1 MRGMIVP
8 FVAVLAA
15 VLASVVAVSA
25 ADPKPPKKATKAP
38 SVDLSGWTA
47 PNTVAYSNILAS
59 WAARSESFRKEADET
74 CAKIIDG
81 TATLD
86 EMLWISSNCGDSV
99 TNVMAVVIALDTMC
113 ADGGKATAT
122 KVKAIGKYI
131 SWADKIFGLRSQAWS
146 ASLHSN
152 RVALADENIS
162 SGKYARDDVNELINI
177 YTWFQQARLPSLSE
191 KVYGDLTSGRVTY
204 DGMIASICS
213 LAVVLN
219 KYDEGQVKWA
229 IAAMHQASSHSDV
242 EAGRSLL
249 NGVGFRKAVRIARQA
264 GRPTVNVVIA
274 EHKALLDALKSGKGM
289 SEALAALGWAWPG
302 DWAAGVAEAYAV
314 IADVYAGV
322 KVSPSAVDLVKIEVY
337 KGTDGLKE
345 FVEKYNKL

>member
-1 MRGMIVP
+1 MIVP

-38 SVDLSGWTA
+38 SVDLSGWMA

-86 EMLWISSNCGDSV
+86 EMLSVRKWGGSV
-99 TNVMAVVIALDTMC
+99 TNVLAVVMCLDALC
-113 ADGGKATAT
+113 ADGGKASDD
-122 KVKAIGKYI
+122 KQDAIGWLMA
-131 SWADKIFGLRSQAWS
+131 SAAVFGVRNPVWD
-146 ASLHSN
+146 ASYYSN
-152 RVALADENIS
+152 AVVLIDGNIS
-162 SGKYARDDVNELINI
+162 SGNYSALDAGGLKQYAK
-177 YTWFQQARLPSLSE
+177 WFNQARLPSLRE
-191 KVYGDLTSGRVTY
+191 KVYGGLTSGRLTY
-204 DGMIASICS
+204 DGMLGDICHF
-213 LAVVLN
+213 AAVLN
-219 KYDEGQVKWA
+219 KDFDEQAGWA
-229 IAAMHQASSHSDV
+229 IKAMHQASSRSDF
-242 EAGRSLL
+242 EAGRNLL
-249 NGVGFRKAVRIARQA
+249 NDVGFRKAVRIARQA

-302 DWAAGVAEAYAV
+302 DWAAGVAEADAV